1 LVALIALVG
10 IGGATRVM
18 EAGLACPDWPL
29 CYGSLLPGRQM
40 NLQVFLEWFHRLDAF
55 VVGMGLLVQAALS
68 TWWRREL
75 PRAVPWL
82 SGLALLLVAVQGGL
96 GALTVTLLLP
106 FSVVTAHL
114 VTALLLVAL
123 LSACT
128 QVLLEPST
136 SAKPPQA
143 SRFSLDRLWPGL
155 VGVVALLALGQ
166 CLLGGLMATQ
176 WAAGRCLSSGEGCG
190 WLLAHRLG
198 ARPVAAAVLATA
210 AWGLWRWQ
218 AERVLAALAALAVI
232 AQVALGVMSLR
243 LTLAVPAVTVAHQL
257 MAAFLVAVLA
267 AWFSRSLLEP
277 VRLEVSRG

>member
-1 LVALIALVG
+1 
-10 IGGATRVM
+10 
-18 EAGLACPDWPL
+18 
-29 CYGSLLPGRQM
+29 M

-96 GALTVTLLLP
+96 GALTVMLLLP

>member
-1 LVALIALVG
+1 
-10 IGGATRVM
+10 
-18 EAGLACPDWPL
+18 
-29 CYGSLLPGRQM
+29 M

-68 TWWRREL
+68 TFWRREL

-82 SGLALLLVAVQGGL
+82 SGSALLLVAVQGGL

-114 VTALLLVAL
+114 VTALLLVVL

-136 SAKPPQA
+136 SAKAPQA
-143 SRFSLDRLWPGL
+143 SRFSLDRLWPWLIGA
-155 VGVVALLALGQ
+155 VALLALGQ

-198 ARPVAAAVLATA
+198 ARPVAVAVLAAA
-210 AWGLWRWQ
+210 AWGLWRRQ
-218 AERVLAALAALAVI
+218 AERVLAALAAVAVMS
-232 AQVALGVMSLR
+232 QVALGVMSLR

>member
-1 LVALIALVG
+1 
-10 IGGATRVM
+10 
-18 EAGLACPDWPL
+18 
-29 CYGSLLPGRQM
+29 M

-136 SAKPPQA
+136 SAKPPQT

-198 ARPVAAAVLATA
+198 ARPVAAAVLVTA

-232 AQVALGVMSLR
+232 VQVALGVMSLR

>member
-1 LVALIALVG
+1 
-10 IGGATRVM
+10 
-18 EAGLACPDWPL
+18 
-29 CYGSLLPGRQM
+29 
-40 NLQVFLEWFHRLDAF
+40 
-55 VVGMGLLVQAALS
+55 
-68 TWWRREL
+68 
-75 PRAVPWL
+75 
-82 SGLALLLVAVQGGL
+82 
-96 GALTVTLLLP
+96 
-106 FSVVTAHL
+106 
-114 VTALLLVAL
+114 LLLVAL

-136 SAKPPQA
+136 SGKAPQA
-143 SRFSLDRLWPGL
+143 RRFSLDRLWPWL
-155 VGVVALLALGQ
+155 IGVVALLALGQ

-176 WAAGRCLSSGEGCG
+176 WAAGRCMSSGEGCG

-198 ARPVAAAVLATA
+198 ARPVAAAVLVAA
-210 AWGLWRWQ
+210 AWGLWRRQ
-218 AERVLAALAALAVI
+218 AERVLAALAAVAVI